1 MSRVLQYQSSSQ
13 PAPPSEFDYHFEQEL
28 GRRLRKRVLWY
39 CGITIVL
46 SLLVHLPGILSG
58 GAPPIQISGAAP
70 APPIARFLNY
80 GTSAL
85 SLLIYIAG
93 FLIVWFRPMR
103 REHVLKLTLW
113 LYVLASIPGLV
124 GVRLIFQLAIPPDL
138 ADQVLEQNLRE
149 RQRRDA
155 IDAAGLAPPR
165 PREDRPPREGASELG
180 PSSRAATTPTTA
192 PTTTTT
198 RRPGP
203 SAKSRA
209 ALSIILQP
217 AMFFSFVVPF
227 LMLVHHTFACLFIPW
242 TLRQSLA
249 PAILLLLVISAIVL
263 IDFFGGGLHW
273 IAAAL
278 AIPVTAMM
286 FVPGSMFCWWRF
298 RGLKRDIRL
307 NFDSDRLRSIQAEM
321 NSAKRI
327 LESSLP
333 PQRDTGPV
341 RVNYVYEPMRQIGG
355 DLLFMHPATDSGG
368 AVSVVLLDVTG
379 HGVAAALSV
388 NRLIGELERL
398 FAERPDAKP
407 TEVLSTLNRY
417 VYFTMARLDMYV
429 TAIAMRVDPTTRSLE
444 FTSAGHPTA
453 FLRRANGDIVE
464 LESTTMLLGIA
475 EDELFAADPIRLTLE
490 RGDVLLAYTDGASE
504 ARSDQTLQLLGM
516 SGVRQLLCDAAA
528 NMNSPSTWPAE
539 MLRRVTEYR
548 MAPPLDDTLLVAVRL
563 GD

>member
-1 MSRVLQYQSSSQ
+1 MSPVLQYQSSSQ

-46 SLLVHLPGILSG
+46 SLLFHLPGILSG
-58 GAPPIQISGAAP
+58 GAPPIQIGGAPP
-70 APPIARFLNY
+70 APPISRVLNY

-124 GVRLIFQLAIPPDL
+124 GIRLIFQLAIPPDM
-138 ADQVLEQNLRE
+138 ADQVIEQETRE
-149 RQRRDA
+149 RERRNA
-155 IDAAGLAPPR
+155 IDAAGLSPPR
-165 PREDRPPREGASELG
+165 PRDDRPPGDG
-180 PSSRAATTPTTA
+180 PNLSGQRNSTTTPTTG
-192 PTTTTT
+192 PTT
-198 RRPGP
+198 RRTGP
-203 SAKSRA
+203 SPRA
-209 ALSIILQP
+209 RAMLNIVMQP
-217 AMFFSFVVPF
+217 AMFFAFSAPFV
-227 LMLVHHTFACLFIPW
+227 MLFHHTFACLFIPW

-249 PAILLLLVISAIVL
+249 PAILLLAVISAIVL
-263 IDFFGGGLHW
+263 IDLFGGGLHW
-273 IAAAL
+273 IAAIF
-278 AIPVTAMM
+278 AIPITAMM

-333 PQRDTGPV
+333 PQRDSGPV

-355 DLLFMHPATDSGG
+355 DLLFMHPTNDAGG

-453 FLRRANGDIVE
+453 FLRRANGEIVE

-475 EDELFAADPIRLTLE
+475 EDELFAADPIHVTLE